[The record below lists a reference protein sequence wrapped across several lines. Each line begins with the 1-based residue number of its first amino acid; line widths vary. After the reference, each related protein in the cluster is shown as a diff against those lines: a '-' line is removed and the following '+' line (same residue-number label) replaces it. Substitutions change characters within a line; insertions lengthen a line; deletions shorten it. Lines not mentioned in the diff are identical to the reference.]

1 MVKTR
6 TTQYWIPTLEAN
18 EKLTKMLME
27 NSLNSPYKDGRLS
40 LAERFWATGNSAASL
55 KTLPSNTARELKR
68 YARKLLRPWPKGRY
82 TPSYRRSGG
91 ILNIFTPPWGKQED
105 ELWEAML
112 DEWRRQDFPND
123 TERQEA
129 RRALKQKWNHT
140 PHPFFARLTP
150 AQVMIGGGEQ
160 EAELT
165 KEFTKK
171 LNNQFSRRQFES
183 EGQALVD
190 TLTFLRAWA
199 IAPGKDG
206 QTPSEIIIAERTALL
221 ARREE
226 LIQQREASSQGE

>member
-1 MVKTR
+1 MVKTK
-6 TTQYWIPTLEAN
+6 TTQFWIPTREAGD
-18 EKLTKMLME
+18 KLTKMLME
-27 NSLNSPYKDGRLS
+27 NGLNGPYEDDILS
-40 LAERFWATGNSAASL
+40 LAERFWISGNAAASL
-55 KTLPSNTARELKR
+55 NELPSIIDRKIKR
-68 YARKLLRPWPKGRY
+68 YARKLLRPWPQGRY
-82 TPSYRRSGG
+82 TPAYRRSGG
-91 ILNIFTPPWGKQED
+91 ILNFLTPPWGEQED

-112 DEWRRQDFPND
+112 DEWRRQSFPND
-123 TERQEA
+123 AARREA

-150 AQVMIGGGEQ
+150 AQVMVGGGEQ
-160 EAELT
+160 EAALT
-165 KEFTKK
+165 KRVLKK

-206 QTPSEIIIAERTALL
+206 QTSSEIIIAERTALL

-226 LIQQREASSQGE
+226 LIQQREASNQGS